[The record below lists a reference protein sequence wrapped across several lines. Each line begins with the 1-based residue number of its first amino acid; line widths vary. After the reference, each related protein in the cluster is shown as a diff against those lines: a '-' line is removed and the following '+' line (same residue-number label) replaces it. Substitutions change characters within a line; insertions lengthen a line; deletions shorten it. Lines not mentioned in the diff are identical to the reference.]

1 MSFYVLKIQKSNRTL
16 VLEEDNLVIRTRHV
30 RLALGLIPI
39 LPSEF
44 HDPLQGPPPTGEER
58 PNNMNLKYFS
68 TYKTK

>member
-30 RLALGLIPI
+30 RLAWGRMPI

-44 HDPLQGPPPTGEER
+44 HDPRHAVRTGHERNGPTI
-58 PNNMNLKYFS
+58 
-68 TYKTK
+68 